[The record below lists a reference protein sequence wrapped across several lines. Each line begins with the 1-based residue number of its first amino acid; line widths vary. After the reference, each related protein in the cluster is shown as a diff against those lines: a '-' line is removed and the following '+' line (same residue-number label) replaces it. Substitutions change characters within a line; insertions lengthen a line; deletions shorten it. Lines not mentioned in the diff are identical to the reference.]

1 MNLVYQSLY
10 SQDASGEKQLTT
22 NGMIHGSGIA
32 GIVANILSHGHQFM
46 MSTIA
51 TGESILRGIY
61 QSKVINIKFYNIVGK
76 IYMTFFCII

>member
-1 MNLVYQSLY
+1 MNSVYQSFY

-46 MSTIA
+46 MSITA
-51 TGESILRGIY
+51 TGESILRGID
-61 QSKVINIKFYNIVGK
+61 QSKVINRKLYNTVSK
-76 IYMTFFCII
+76 INDFICII